1 MTGTLLATLL
11 LFTPVRTAETVPAGR
26 TMLHLDGGL
35 ALLRIDIP
43 ALPIAPVL
51 TLDLELAHGV
61 TDYLDLRA
69 RYTTHLGLVHR
80 LGPEARV
87 GLFDA
92 SGRSLAVRVYPSA
105 QLVGTGQDDELD
117 LGGDVSTL
125 FGALATQRIA
135 DVAVTLEA
143 GVTVQ
148 WLLFENLD
156 GRTHTDTDPYLAFVE
171 LALGIEWAT
180 SPDTN
185 LAVQLEAAVP
195 TAPDDPFTVLGLY
208 PRLTLGGSFA
218 P

>member
-11 LFTPVRTAETVPAGR
+11 LVTPVRTAETVPRGR
-26 TMLHLDGGL
+26 TMLHLDGGF
-35 ALLRIDIP
+35 ALVRIDVP
-43 ALPIAPVL
+43 AVPIAPVL

-69 RYTTHLGLVHR
+69 RYTTHLGLVNR
-80 LGPEARV
+80 LGPEARI

-92 SGRSLAVRVYPSA
+92 DGRSLAVRIFPSA
-105 QLVGTGQDDELD
+105 QLVGTGQDDDLD

-125 FGALATQRIA
+125 FGALATQRV
-135 DVAVTLEA
+135 DETAVTLEA

-156 GRTHTDTDPYLAFVE
+156 GRTHTDTRPYLAFVD
-171 LALGIEWAT
+171 LAVGVEWAT
-180 SPDTN
+180 SRDTN
-185 LAVQLEAAVP
+185 LAVQLEAAIP
-195 TAPDDPFTVLGLY
+195 TAPDDPFTVLGVY
-208 PRLTLGGSFA
+208 PRLTVGGSFS